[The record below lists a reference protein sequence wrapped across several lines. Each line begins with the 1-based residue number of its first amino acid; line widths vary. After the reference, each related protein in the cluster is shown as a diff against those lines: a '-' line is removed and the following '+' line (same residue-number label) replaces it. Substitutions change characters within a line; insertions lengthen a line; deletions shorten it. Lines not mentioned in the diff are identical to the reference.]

1 MIICPSDSEVPG
13 SPSLPFQF
21 VLICNLFLWA
31 SDGVRSGL
39 SGQAR
44 HYIHADAASTV
55 QSVGSEAVT
64 ENKWIRGK
72 DSPFASPH
80 PPFKDKVVLSDIA
93 PFFESSGFPIG
104 LCCSEPNSQ
113 FSDMESLFTKD
124 VLKKVDGTEA
134 SGTKVAIVKFVMC
147 QQAHR
152 AIAWP

>member
-1 MIICPSDSEVPG
+1 MVRLDTISMLTLLLLS
-13 SPSLPFQF
+13 SLWDQK
-21 VLICNLFLWA
+21 
-31 SDGVRSGL
+31 
-39 SGQAR
+39 
-44 HYIHADAASTV
+44 
-55 QSVGSEAVT
+55 QSLRTSGSEA
-64 ENKWIRGK
+64 KI
-72 DSPFASPH
+72 PPLLPH
-80 PPFKDKVVLSDIA
+80 TLLLRTKFFLSDIA

-152 AIAWP
+152 AIA